1 LACTLAL
8 LLAFTPI
15 TTVPSISTVSAE
27 DVPEQEEPTYST
39 DEQVDIASSTRTL
52 ELQLAD
58 AVMKAYL
65 PKKEYTPEQIELVI
79 LVMKTF
85 NDPVMVRIAW
95 CESGLNA
102 LADRSNLNVDVGLF
116 QINQVHN
123 STLLELGLDRRNVY
137 DNTAY
142 AKILYDERKYQPW
155 YMSQHCWRDYVS

>member
-1 LACTLAL
+1 MLT
-8 LLAFTPI
+8 FTPI

-27 DVPEQEEPTYST
+27 DVTEQEEPTYTT
-39 DEQVDIASSTRTL
+39 DEQVDTATSTRTL

-65 PKKEYTPEQIELVI
+65 PQREYTPEQIELVV

-123 STLLELGLDRRNVY
+123 TALAKLGLDRRNVY
-137 DNTAY
+137 DNIAY
-142 AKILYDERKYQPW
+142 ANILYKNGKYRDW
-155 YMSQHCWRDYVS
+155 YMSKHCWEAYVS